1 MVTSWKGDA
10 MLSEFHM
17 FPNAEKVLLEFLASG
32 KHPLVKRSEGNYFW
46 AIGEDDRLYSLMAT
60 FNLLGRNT
68 DGRHRRFPRIAHR

>member
-32 KHPLVKRSEGNYFW
+32 KHPLVKRSEGTISGPS
-46 AIGEDDRLYSLMAT
+46 AKTIACT
-60 FNLLGRNT
+60 F
-68 DGRHRRFPRIAHR
+68 